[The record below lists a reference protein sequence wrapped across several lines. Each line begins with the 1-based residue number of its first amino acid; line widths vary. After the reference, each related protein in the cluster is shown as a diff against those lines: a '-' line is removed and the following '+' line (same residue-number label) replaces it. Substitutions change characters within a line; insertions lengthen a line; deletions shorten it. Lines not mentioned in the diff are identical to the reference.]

1 MSWEMVTLAHPLTEG
16 QSLGLGSTVKH
27 FYPMYLSYRY
37 PPLAVASDI
46 YSMVLCH
53 GTPNTER
60 NKDMLRVHVESSLDI
75 SLFMVQSIV

>member
-1 MSWEMVTLAHPLTEG
+1 MGDGHPSPPTDRRTEFRSGIYSETLLPH
-16 QSLGLGSTVKH
+16 
-27 FYPMYLSYRY
+27 YYLNYRY
-37 PPLAVASDI
+37 PPLAVPSDI

-53 GTPNTER
+53 GTPDTER